1 MDRKLMLFIMMG
13 ALILCSLFHWED
25 LICIFLV
32 MNVIC
37 TLLLKFP
44 FIAEFDKSLSP

>member
-25 LICIFLV
+25 LICIFSCRECDLYTV
-32 MNVIC
+32 VEI
-37 TLLLKFP
+37 
-44 FIAEFDKSLSP
+44 SVQS